1 MANVKDFSVEEK
13 LTAVL
18 TLQKIDSKIDEIK
31 TLKGELP
38 MEVKDLED
46 EVEGL
51 RTRLQNIDAEINSI
65 NNFIEAKTQGKK
77 EAQALIKKYE
87 KQQENVKNNREF
99 EAINKETELQELEV
113 RLNDKHIKDATF
125 ELKERGNQRLK
136 TEERI
141 QELQEALSAKKAELE
156 KIIAETEKEE
166 SALSEKSE
174 GAKEKVDPR
183 LLSAYDRIRNS
194 YRNGLAVV
202 PILRD
207 SCGGCFNVIP
217 PQRQSEIRQHKKIV
231 VCEHCGRILVDVD
244 LNDQVTNDVVH

>member
-1 MANVKDFSVEEK
+1 MATVKDFSVEEK
-13 LTAVL
+13 LIAVL

-46 EVEGL
+46 EIEGL
-51 RTRLQNIDAEINSI
+51 QTRLTNIDAEVNSI
-65 NNFIEAKTQGKK
+65 NSFIDTKTDGKK

-87 KQQENVKNNREF
+87 KQQDNVKNNREF
-99 EAINKETELQELEV
+99 EAINKEIEMQELEV
-113 RLNDKHIKDATF
+113 KLNEKHIKDASF
-125 ELKERGNQRLK
+125 ELKDRANARIK
-136 TEERI
+136 TEEKVK
-141 QELQEALSAKKAELE
+141 EVEDALKVKRAELE

-166 SALSEKSE
+166 NALSVKSDA
-174 GAKEKVDPR
+174 AKEKVDPR
-183 LLSAYDRIRNS
+183 LLSAYERIRGS

-217 PQRQSEIRQHKKIV
+217 PQRQPEIRQHKKII
-231 VCEHCGRILVDVD
+231 VCEHCGRILVDAD
-244 LNDQVTNDVVH
+244 LNDKMNSTK